1 MTLLMSKMQIFKF
14 HKICNANAIIIII
27 MTQNIIR
34 TNKEAPAILLLPK
47 SFDILPCLQTHHLK
61 VVCSFPKMET

>member
-14 HKICNANAIIIII
+14 HCDANAIIII

-34 TNKEAPAILLLPK
+34 TNKEAQAILLL
-47 SFDILPCLQTHHLK
+47 SHLISYP
-61 VVCSFPKMET
+61 VCKHIT